1 MIMQPREHIGEPV
14 IANAHDHLLPQDPQ
28 ASIDMR
34 EYLTGC
40 CHNLGDALRDVR
52 QIVVNWMSRA
62 KASGC
67 CEGTA

>member
-1 MIMQPREHIGEPV
+1 MQPREHIGEPV
-14 IANAHDHLLPQDPQ
+14 ISNAHDHLLPQDPQ

>member
-1 MIMQPREHIGEPV
+1 VDV

-40 CHNLGDALRDVR
+40 CRNLRDALRDVR
-52 QIVVNWMSRA
+52 PIAVNVDVANILLRRDKAVAIGMVVN
-62 KASGC
+62 
-67 CEGTA
+67 